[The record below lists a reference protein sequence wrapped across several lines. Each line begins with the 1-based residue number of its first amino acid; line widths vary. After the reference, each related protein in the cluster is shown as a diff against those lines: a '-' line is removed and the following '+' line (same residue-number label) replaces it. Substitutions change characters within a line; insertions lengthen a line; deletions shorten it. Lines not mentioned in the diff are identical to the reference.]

1 MEMKFKFVN
10 KIKKIYEY
18 ISVDGLL
25 HILMSMDLLLLFY
38 LFTNYILSLIFTIII
53 GVIKEIYDYFIVKS
67 NNINQI
73 KHDIVCDLL
82 GIFIISFV
90 LIIRNI
96 LNVL

>member
-1 MEMKFKFVN
+1 MKFKFVN

-25 HILMSMDLLLLFY
+25 HILTSMDLLLLFY

-53 GVIKEIYDYFIVKS
+53 CIIKEIYDYFIVKS
-67 NNINQI
+67 NNIDQI
-73 KHDIVCDLL
+73 KHDIICDLL